1 MMKKIMSLFVC
12 CSVAAISFAQQQTF
26 DLITF
31 TPPKGWTKNVGETLL
46 SYTITDNKTKS
57 WCRINVVKSTTSKGT
72 IEADFESEWL
82 DLVVKNYNPTS
93 ERKENEIQEA
103 EGWKI
108 KAGSS
113 KFTFDNREAMAM
125 LTTASGYDR
134 CVSIIAVTNSMEYL
148 KDVKALIESLDLKK
162 PAIGSTENPVAEDD
176 KNSVVGTWKKT
187 GSVNPSYNDAY
198 ATSIAGYSSDQ
209 YIFNAN
215 GTYHF
220 VSKTFGMSFAK
231 ILLVKENGTYQIS
244 GNTITITPQKS
255 TLEAWSKKNGGDKW
269 GIRLSSQKRPLEKV
283 TYQFTKH
290 DFSGIQIWDLVL
302 QNNTVTQRDGP
313 HSNNKS
319 FDKAWYYS
327 PISANNPV
335 IELPNGEKITT
346 EVQTEP
352 VQATNINNS
361 NSILG
366 TWCMSSS
373 DNSSYRVKNSVMSTI
388 FRQYTF
394 KENSTYTC
402 NIKTYDPLMNSTYL
416 GRENGTYKKAGNN
429 LTIIPQRS
437 VMEEWSKVD
446 NTDQW
451 GKLLKTQNIAL
462 EKVTYTF
469 YKINISENNEWQLI
483 LKASSPTKR
492 DGPFNNYERNA
503 WIYIN
508 ASPARPV
515 IKLPSE

>member
-1 MMKKIMSLFVC
+1 MLLFIC
-12 CSVAAISFAQQQTF
+12 CLGATISFAQKQAF

-31 TPPKGWTKNVGETLL
+31 TPPKGWTKNVEETLL

-57 WCRINVVKSTTSKGT
+57 WCRINVIKSTVSKGT
-72 IEADFESEWL
+72 IEADFESEWQ

-113 KFTFDNREAMAM
+113 KFTFETREAMAM
-125 LTTASGYDR
+125 LTTVSGYNR
-134 CVSIIAVTNSMEYL
+134 CASIVAVTNSKEYL
-148 KDVKALIESLDLKK
+148 KDVQALIESLDLKK
-162 PAIGSTENPVAEDD
+162 PGTVSTESPVGEDD

-209 YIFNAN
+209 YIFNSN

-220 VSKTFGMSFAK
+220 VSKTFGMSLAK
-231 ILLVKENGTYQIS
+231 IFLVKENGTYQVS
-244 GNTITITPQKS
+244 GNSITISPQKS
-255 TLEAWSKKNGGDKW
+255 VIEAWSKKDGGDKW
-269 GIRLSSQKRPLEKV
+269 GSLLSSQKRPLEKV

-290 DFSGIQIWDLVL
+290 YFSGIQIWNLVL

-313 HSNNKS
+313 HSNNKT
-319 FDKAWYYS
+319 FDNAWYYS

-346 EVQTEP
+346 EVQKEP
-352 VQATNINNS
+352 LQETNINNS
-361 NSILG
+361 TSILG

-373 DNSSYRVKNSVMSTI
+373 DNSNYRVKNGVMSTI

-394 KENSTYTC
+394 KENGAYTC
-402 NIKTYDPLMNSTYL
+402 NIKTYDPLMNSTFL
-416 GRENGTYKKAGNN
+416 GRENGTYKKTGNI
-429 LTIIPQRS
+429 LTVNPQRS
-437 VMEEWSKVD
+437 VLEEWSKV
-446 NTDQW
+446 NNNDQW
-451 GKLLKTQNIAL
+451 GKLLKTQNVAL
-462 EKVTYTF
+462 EKVSYTF
-469 YKINISENNEWQLI
+469 SKVDIPENNEWQLI
-483 LKASSPTKR
+483 LKANLQTIR
-492 DGPFNNYERNA
+492 DGPFNNYQKDA
-503 WIYIN
+503 WVYIN
-508 ASPARPV
+508 SSPARPV
-515 IKLPSE
+515 IKLPGE